1 MVKTSHAQV
10 TREAAEWLAAIDS
23 GTADLA
29 GLERWKA
36 ADPRHSAAFAEA
48 AYAWET
54 LDRLRPT
61 RSEQPIAAHALTRR
75 TALRAAAVASFVGI
89 AGVAGFPF
97 ANAASAETGIG
108 ERRRIT
114 LPDGTQVALNTRT
127 RVGWRRLL
135 GRRTLW
141 LEQGE
146 VGLDVAPGAEPF
158 TLVAVKTVS
167 LERGQYNVRRDAE
180 VLTLLPL
187 RGRATVGGTPINVG
201 DIGAITPGNATVA
214 AADANARERAI
225 GWQRGDIIFDGE
237 TIAAAAAE
245 YNRYLARPIVLVDP
259 TLARQRLGGRFRS
272 ADPVPFLQALSDGF
286 GASVVD
292 TGQGPIIVSTLQKK
306 RGDR

>member
-10 TREAAEWLAAIDS
+10 TREATEWLAALDS

-29 GLERWKA
+29 GLDRWKA

-48 AYAWET
+48 AYAWEQ

-61 RSEQPIAAHALTRR
+61 RSEQPVPRPAITRR
-75 TALRAAAVASFVGI
+75 TALRVAAAASLVGL

-127 RVGWRRLL
+127 RVGWPRLV
-135 GRRTLW
+135 GQRTLW
-141 LEQGE
+141 LERGE
-146 VGLDVAPGAEPF
+146 VALDVAPGAQPF
-158 TLVAVKTVS
+158 TLVAAKTVA
-167 LERGQYNVRRDAE
+167 LDRGQYNVRREAE

-187 RGRATVGGTPINVG
+187 HGRATVGGTPIKVG
-201 DIGAITPGNATVA
+201 DVAAITPGMATVA

-225 GWQRGDIIFDGE
+225 GWQRGDILFDGE
-237 TIAAAAAE
+237 TIAAAATE

-259 TLARQRLGGRFRS
+259 TLARERLGGRFRS
-272 ADPVPFLQALSDGF
+272 TDPRPFLQALVDGF
-286 GASVVD
+286 GATVVD
-292 TGQGPIIVSTLQKK
+292 TGQGPILVSTPQKK
-306 RGDR
+306 RAER